1 MVKIYKTT
9 FKLLRGTHEEWDRL
23 NPILQEGEPGFE
35 TDTFKLKI
43 GNGIDRYV
51 NLPYIGGDGTSGGQG
66 EISVI
71 NRPTH
76 YDFPSIGNPN
86 INYKAEK
93 ERQIYQWDKENFKYV
108 VLGMSN
114 DISLIYGGNAD
125 DNI

>member
-1 MVKIYKTT
+1 MIKIYKTT
-9 FKLLRGTHEEWDRL
+9 FKLLRGKRDDWERL

-51 NLPYIGGDGTSGGQG
+51 NLPYIGGDGPSGEQG

-86 INYKAEK
+86 IIYKAEIEK
-93 ERQIYQWDKENFKYV
+93 QLYQWDKENFKYV